1 MKPFTADQLKD
12 TGEALEFIYQ
22 RAEVLQAL
30 NQAAWK
36 MITEGPTENKT
47 EHDLLSVAAALLTIM
62 GDELDNLEAEIN
74 AAAEVNSREN

>member
-36 MITEGPTENKT
+36 MIAEGPSENKT
-47 EHDLLSVAAALLTIM
+47 ERDLLNVAAALLTIM

>member
-36 MITEGPTENKT
+36 MIAEGPSENKT
-47 EHDLLSVAAALLTIM
+47 ERDLLNVAAALLTIM
-62 GDELDNLEAEIN
+62 GDELDSLEAEIN